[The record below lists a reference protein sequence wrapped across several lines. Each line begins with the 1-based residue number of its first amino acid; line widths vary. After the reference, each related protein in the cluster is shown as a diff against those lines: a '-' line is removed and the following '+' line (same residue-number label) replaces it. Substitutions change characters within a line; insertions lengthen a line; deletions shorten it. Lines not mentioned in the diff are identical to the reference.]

1 MDNLAYLQ
9 LAFAYEDGEPSDLV
23 SLSYLLNKAATP
35 DWKRLSSRA
44 WKHMLPL
51 ALTLSILSSVSSA
64 WALERGDQGPSVRNL
79 QQKLQQAGFYQAPVT
94 QVYDS
99 TTEQA
104 IRQFQEAAGLPVDGV
119 ASASTIEKLNQWRSS
134 PVANQTQQFTT
145 ASTPTRSNTTT
156 AANTQT
162 RSNNTTAANS
172 QTRRNNTTA
181 ASTQTRSNNTT
192 AANSQTRR
200 NNTTAANTQTRS
212 NNTTAANT
220 QTRTNNTTATVNAA
234 TNKRRSPNYLVKGD
248 EGEDVR
254 SLQQRLRVAGFY
266 YGNATG
272 IFGPITEEAV
282 KRFQTAYKLDADGIV
297 GPATLSKLPP
307 EGIGGENPPQRT
319 TAKDTLTVGDRGEA
333 VRVLQ
338 EQLIKAGY
346 LQGQP
351 NGYFGPYTAEAVK
364 RFQAANYLAA
374 SGIAGPT
381 TRARLYSLVNKTPK
395 SDFNVLEIQR
405 RLQARGFYKGQLNGL
420 MADDTRKAIKQAQ
433 EFYGISL
440 TDVRSGNF

>member
-9 LAFAYEDGEPSDLV
+9 LAFAYEEGEPSDLV
-23 SLSYLLNKAATP
+23 SLSYLFNKAATP

-64 WALERGDQGPSVRNL
+64 WALESGDQGPSVRNL

-104 IRQFQEAAGLPVDGV
+104 VRQFQEAAGLPVDGV

-134 PVANQTQQFTT
+134 PAANQTQQFTT
-145 ASTPTRSNTTT
+145 TSTPTRSNNTIAANTQTRRNNTTAANTQTRRNTTTAANSQTRRNTTT

-162 RSNNTTAANS
+162 RSNNTTAA
-172 QTRRNNTTA
+172 
-181 ASTQTRSNNTT
+181 
-192 AANSQTRR
+192 
-200 NNTTAANTQTRS
+200 
-212 NNTTAANT
+212 
-220 QTRTNNTTATVNAA
+220 VNAA

-248 EGEDVR
+248 EGEEVR

-307 EGIGGENPPQRT
+307 AGIGGENPPQRT

-381 TRARLYSLVNKTPK
+381 TRARLHSLVNKTPK